1 MKMQPDPISSV
12 DTSPNV
18 DAPAGSTLPLSVA
31 LAFSPIHKRALGIA
45 VGSAAGLLV
54 AALTL
59 FHVLLPRASD
69 SVNLMLLAEY
79 FYGYTVSW
87 TGVLVGFAWAAF
99 VGFVGGWFLA
109 FSRNLIL
116 ATMVFVGRTR
126 AELAATR
133 DFLDHI

>member
-1 MKMQPDPISSV
+1 MTVYADAMPEIDSSV
-12 DTSPNV
+12 TGDPRI
-18 DAPAGSTLPLSVA
+18 STLPPAVA
-31 LAFSPIHKRALGIA
+31 LAFSPIHKRAFGMAIGTA
-45 VGSAAGLLV
+45 SGLLV

-59 FHVLLPRASD
+59 FHLLRPVASEP
-69 SVNLMLLAEY
+69 VNLTLLAEY

-87 TGVLVGFAWAAF
+87 PGVFIGFVWAAF
-99 VGFVGGWFLA
+99 VGFIAGWFVA
-109 FSRNLIL
+109 FSRNLII